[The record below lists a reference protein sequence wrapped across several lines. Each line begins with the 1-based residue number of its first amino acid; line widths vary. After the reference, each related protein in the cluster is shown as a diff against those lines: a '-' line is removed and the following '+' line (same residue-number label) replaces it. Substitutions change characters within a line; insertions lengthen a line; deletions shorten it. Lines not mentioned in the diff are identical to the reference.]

1 MDALIS
7 KWGNSQGIRIPKDFL
22 KTLGITSDTPL
33 DIDIKNDSIVISKK
47 YKHKTLKE
55 RVKESGV
62 PLCFEKEIDW
72 GEPVGNE
79 VW

>member
-62 PLCFEKEIDW
+62 PLSFEKDIDW